1 MGHADV
7 NIPAELLHSVGALL
21 DEFDK
26 YLQQKGYESS
36 RGQKQWGRHVTPWWL
51 YLTLSN
57 KAVRRSRL
65 QFGETR
71 HASVNP
77 APHMWVRGSADFIAT
92 GKHLLRCFIATK
104 AARMP
109 ALTQMPTVLQKL
121 APGRREHPSASRGV
135 AMHSFSGHDYGDE
148 YLTFTAGDVVD
159 LLPVPAGVR
168 AEGWAY
174 GALVNARCEG
184 WSPPTYVRPL
194 AANQAAAPVAGDKAC
209 T

>member
-1 MGHADV
+1 
-7 NIPAELLHSVGALL
+7 
-21 DEFDK
+21 
-26 YLQQKGYESS
+26 
-36 RGQKQWGRHVTPWWL
+36 
-51 YLTLSN
+51 
-57 KAVRRSRL
+57 
-65 QFGETR
+65 
-71 HASVNP
+71 
-77 APHMWVRGSADFIAT
+77 MWVRGSADFIAT

-135 AMHSFSGHDYGDE
+135 TMHSFSGHDYGDE

-168 AEGWAY
+168 AEVWAY

-194 AANQAAAPVAGDKAC
+194 AANQAAAPVADDAAC
-209 T
+209 I